1 MIQSLAIHNFQS
13 HRDTTLD
20 LVPGIN
26 IIVGQSDSGKSSI
39 LRALRW
45 LLWNR
50 PSGDAIRSHWG
61 GDTSVYAEI
70 NEHQVSKVRTDHNN
84 LYHLD
89 RDSFTAFGADV
100 PEEIQRACNIT
111 DVNFQSQ
118 LERPFL
124 LDSTPGQVAAY
135 LNSIADLSVIDS
147 SMKNVQR
154 WITGLKTDL
163 SKHRANRDEYAE
175 GLKAFAHLPEMEK
188 DIKAA
193 EEIHNEIIALI
204 RDHGR
209 MGDCVATIEH
219 TIDQIAK
226 FQPILALENKVNSA
240 LGIISNL
247 DAQKN
252 NWSSLKILL
261 FSINENTEN
270 IQELKALTDLE
281 QPVFVAEQLQQA
293 VKGRMIEYNG
303 LKKIITEIKSIKWQC
318 KDAEL
323 KKMELEQ
330 TFDYHMPD
338 ICPLCGQEV
347 LK

>member
-26 IIVGQSDSGKSSI
+26 IMVGQSDSGKSSI

-84 LYHLD
+84 LYYLD
-89 RDSFTAFGADV
+89 GDSFTAFGADV
-100 PEEIQRACNIT
+100 PEEIQQACNIT

-188 DIKAA
+188 DIRAA
-193 EEIHNEIIALI
+193 EQLNKELAEEQQ
-204 RDHGR
+204 DHIDLFHLHDSIGQ
-209 MGDCVATIEH
+209 TNQKIER
-219 TIDQIAK
+219 
-226 FQPILALENKVNSA
+226 FQPILALEKRVDAALETITKIKEGKQNCIDLFETISDISHNKTK
-240 LGIISNL
+240 I
-247 DAQKN
+247 QK
-252 NWSSLKILL
+252 LK
-261 FSINENTEN
+261 S
-270 IQELKALTDLE
+270 LTDLE
-281 QPVFVAEQLQQA
+281 RPVLTAEQLQQTIRIRETEHQELDSLNEKIHA
-293 VKGRMIEYNG
+293 QDQSIEMKKAKVKQLE
-303 LKKIITEIKSIKWQC
+303 
-318 KDAEL
+318 EL
-323 KKMELEQ
+323 FHLQ
-330 TFDYHMPD
+330 MPD
-338 ICPLCGQEV
+338 VCPLCGQEV
-347 LK
+347 PK